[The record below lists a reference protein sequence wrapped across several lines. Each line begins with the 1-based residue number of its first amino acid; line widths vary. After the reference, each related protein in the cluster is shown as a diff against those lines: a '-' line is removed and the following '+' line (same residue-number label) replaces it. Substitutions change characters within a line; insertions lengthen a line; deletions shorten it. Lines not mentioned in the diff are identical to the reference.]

1 LTPLVGRPVGA
12 GVAAL
17 RAPAQ
22 TRKEEKTKKKKT
34 GWEPHRDAYG
44 AGLNKKRREI

>member
-1 LTPLVGRPVGA
+1 LVGRPVGA

-22 TRKEEKTKKKKT
+22 TRKEEKIKKKKT
-34 GWEPHRDAYG
+34 SWEPHHDAHG
-44 AGLNKKRREI
+44 AGPNKKRRET